1 MSYRGSRRPLVNG
14 LKNVE
19 MNDVIKQR
27 RAELGMSQADLAAK
41 IGIDRRQVRRYE
53 SGETQPTLPVAK
65 SLARALGI
73 TIDELAGDET
83 HRIDLTGDWWACW
96 QSWKDGEEV
105 INPHEVR
112 MSQRGDLVEIV
123 AVTRGT
129 PLDGGGYL
137 WQGEMRV
144 WDNEV
149 LMGWYVANEGAVR
162 SKGTL
167 YFTLHQHGISA
178 IGRWV
183 GLSYDG
189 PIVTG
194 WSALA
199 RSEKEVVALMAT
211 LKSDDG
217 KGDAR

>member
-1 MSYRGSRRPLVNG
+1 M
-14 LKNVE
+14 E
-19 MNDVIKQR
+19 MHDVIR
-27 RAELGMSQADLAAK
+27 RRRSELGLSQGDLAAK
-41 IGIDRRQVRRYE
+41 VGVDRRQIRRYE
-53 SGETQPTLPVAK
+53 AGETQPTLSVAK
-65 SLARALGI
+65 AIAGALRI
-73 TIDELAGDET
+73 TIDELAGDEN

-96 QSWKDGEEV
+96 QSWKDGVEV
-105 INPHEVR
+105 LNPHEVR
-112 MSQRGDLVEIV
+112 MDQRGDTIDIV

-149 LMGWYVANEGAVR
+149 LMGWYTANEGAVR

-167 YFTLHQHGISA
+167 YFTLHQHGINA
-178 IGRWV
+178 VGRWV

-189 PIVTG
+189 PIISG

-199 RSEKEVVALMAT
+199 RTEEEVVALMDT
-211 LKSDDG
+211 LRNERGANSS
-217 KGDAR
+217 

>member
-1 MSYRGSRRPLVNG
+1 
-14 LKNVE
+14 
-19 MNDVIKQR
+19 MNEVIRQR
-27 RAELGMSQADLAAK
+27 RSELGMSQGDLAAK
-41 IGIDRRQVRRYE
+41 VGVDRRQIRRYE

-65 SLARALGI
+65 IIARALGI

-96 QSWKDGEEV
+96 QTWKDGQEV

-112 MSQRGDLVEIV
+112 MSQRGDTVEIV
-123 AVTRGT
+123 AITRGT
-129 PLDGGGYL
+129 PVEGGGYL
-137 WQGEMRV
+137 WHGELRI

-149 LMGWYVANEGAVR
+149 LMGWYIANEGAVR

-167 YFTLHQHGISA
+167 YFTLHQHGINA
-178 IGRWV
+178 VGRWV

-194 WSALA
+194 WGALA
-199 RSEKEVVALMAT
+199 RSEEEVVALMNN
-211 LKSDDG
+211 LRENG
-217 KGDAR
+217 KVTPS